1 MKNKYRGYY
10 VLPLS
15 FALFWALSTPLTSQ
29 NGSPPISGIVTD
41 ANGPLGGVNI
51 IVKNT
56 SRGTQSDMDGHYEIV
71 TKSSDTLVFSYLG
84 YKAQEVAV
92 GSGSILNV
100 TMLPDATAL
109 DAVVINAGYYKVSD
123 REKTGSISRVTA
135 KEIENQPVDNALAS
149 LQGRV
154 AGVEISQLTGI
165 SGGGYNVRIR
175 GQNSIVA
182 GNEPLYVIDGVPY
195 NSSSMSSR
203 DVSGGI
209 LPGGNQSPLSLINPS
224 NIESIEVLKDA
235 DATAIYGSRGANGVI
250 LITTKKGKA
259 GKTKYAVQATTGVGR
274 VNSGLKLLNTQQY
287 LQMREEAFIND
298 GIKEYPITAYDVNG
312 TWDKNRYTNWQDALL
327 GETAWLQSFEAT
339 ISGGG
344 NNNSFLVTGGHN
356 RQTTVFPGDAKYNRT
371 TFNAQYSK
379 QSDDGRFDLNF
390 TAGYSIENNLLP
402 GGDLTFQAITL
413 PPNAPALYDANGNL
427 NWENSTFN
435 NPLAALNTEYST
447 ERHSLIS
454 NLQLAYRLF
463 KNLRLKANL
472 GYQDSRQN
480 EYQTTPN
487 TIYDPAY
494 GLDSRYSSIYTT
506 DGTRNSWLIEPQLDW
521 NKEVGNSKLQVLV
534 GATFQKDDAYQ
545 LLQYADG
552 FPSNNLLHNL
562 AAATYRQVLNDSE
575 TEYRYQAVFGRINYS
590 LYHKYL
596 LNLTGRRDGSSRFGP
611 GNKFANFG
619 ALGVGWIFSEE
630 AFLKNTI
637 ISFGKL
643 RASYGTTGN
652 DRIGDYQYLDT
663 YSVTGNP
670 YNEAIGLTPTQL
682 YNPNFGWELNKK
694 AEIALETG
702 FLKDR
707 VRFDASYYYN
717 TSSNQLVGVKLPAT
731 TGFSIIQANLDA
743 KVENKGW
750 EFVLITEN
758 IVNPNFDW
766 STSINL
772 TIPRNKLVEFPGLE
786 QSTYANQ
793 FVIGQ
798 PLSIRKLYKFT
809 GVDPDS
815 GLYQFEDY
823 NGDGVIS
830 APEDKQFVV
839 DTSPKFYG
847 GLKNNLR
854 LGNWQLDFLFQFTK
868 QKGVNYWANGSPA
881 GIMVNQPVEILDHWQ
896 QQGDAAPF
904 QLYTSGSNPEATTAF
919 YNFTQS
925 DRSISDASF
934 IKLKNVTLSYTLPYE
949 GSTFKI
955 FLSGQNLATITPY
968 DGIDPEQPS
977 RFLPP
982 LALDKWRS
990 PNKSLT

>member
-10 VLPLS
+10 ALPLS

-56 SRGTQSDMDGHYEIV
+56 SRGTQSDMDGHFEIA

-274 VNSGLKLLNTQQY
+274 VNSGLNLLNTQQY

-344 NNNSFLVTGGHN
+344 NNNSFLMTGGHN

-413 PPNAPALYDANGNL
+413 PPNAPALYDGNGNL

-463 KNLRLKANL
+463 KNLRLKVNL

-562 AAATYRQVLNDSE
+562 AAANYRQVLNDSE

-643 RASYGTTGN
+643 KASYGTTGN
-652 DRIGDYQYLDT
+652 DKIGDYQYLDT

-707 VRFDASYYYN
+707 VRIDASYYYN

-731 TGFSIIQANLDA
+731 TGFSIIQANLNA

-750 EFVLITEN
+750 EFVLTTEN
-758 IVNPNFDW
+758 IVSPNFDW

-772 TIPRNKLVEFPGLE
+772 TIPRNKLVEFPDLE

-809 GVDPDS
+809 GVDPDT

-830 APEDKQFVV
+830 TPEDKQFVV

-847 GLKNNLR
+847 GFKNNLR

-896 QQGDAAPF
+896 QQGVAAPF

-982 LALDKWRS
+982 LRWIS
-990 PNKSLT
+990 GGVQISL

>member
-798 PLSIRKLYKFT
+798 PLMLYAVFWF
-809 GVDPDS
+809 S
-815 GLYQFEDY
+815 QCF
-823 NGDGVIS
+823 
-830 APEDKQFVV
+830 F
-839 DTSPKFYG
+839 
-847 GLKNNLR
+847 
-854 LGNWQLDFLFQFTK
+854 
-868 QKGVNYWANGSPA
+868 
-881 GIMVNQPVEILDHWQ
+881 
-896 QQGDAAPF
+896 
-904 QLYTSGSNPEATTAF
+904 
-919 YNFTQS
+919 
-925 DRSISDASF
+925 
-934 IKLKNVTLSYTLPYE
+934 
-949 GSTFKI
+949 
-955 FLSGQNLATITPY
+955 
-968 DGIDPEQPS
+968 
-977 RFLPP
+977 
-982 LALDKWRS
+982 
-990 PNKSLT
+990 

>member
-982 LALDKWRS
+982 LRWIS
-990 PNKSLT
+990 GGVQISL